1 MFIRKANVIDM
12 LIPALISKQC
22 NRYGTKINETGF
34 LSKFSAEI
42 LKKKMIE
49 EKSLKELSKNFFP
62 VRIFKVWKSFKTA

>member
-1 MFIRKANVIDM
+1 MFICKAIVIDM

-42 LKKKMIE
+42 LKKIMIE
-49 EKSLKELSKNFFP
+49 EKSLK
-62 VRIFKVWKSFKTA
+62 